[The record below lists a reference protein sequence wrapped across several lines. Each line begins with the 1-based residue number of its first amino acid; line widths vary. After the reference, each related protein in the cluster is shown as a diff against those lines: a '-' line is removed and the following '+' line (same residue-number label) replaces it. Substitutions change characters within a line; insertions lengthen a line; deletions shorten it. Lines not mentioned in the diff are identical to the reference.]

1 MRKLLFIINPKA
13 GKKLGPE
20 LLPLIEQKLKTRLH
34 ERQEKPE
41 YEIAIW
47 KNVEEFGLIA
57 EKLKNGNFTDAI
69 AVGGDGTVNMVG
81 KTILGSDIVLG
92 ILPAGSG
99 NGLARSLKL
108 PMKKEKALDAI
119 IEGRTAL
126 IDSGEVNGSPF
137 FCTSGVG
144 FDAHIGNLFAT
155 STTRGLKTYIKIIR
169 KEFKVYE
176 PQKYLIKTENEEI
189 EREAFL
195 ITVGNA
201 GQYGNDFYIAPG
213 AKMNDGLFH
222 VSVLKPFK
230 FSQVLGLV
238 NKILIG
244 KADKSHL
251 IETIICKELIIERK
265 KSGMV
270 HYDGEPKMEN
280 EKVIFTMREGSMK
293 VIVGENFTG

>member
-1 MRKLLFIINPKA
+1 MVLRKLLFIINPKA

-20 LLPLIEQKLKTRLH
+20 LLPLIEQKLKGKL
-34 ERQEKPE
+34 Q
-41 YEIAIW
+41 YEIALW
-47 KNVEEFGLIA
+47 KNVEEFGIIA
-57 EKLKNGNFTDAI
+57 DKLKNGGFTDAI

-81 KTILGSDIVLG
+81 KTVLGTTISLG

-119 IEGRTAL
+119 VEGKTSVV
-126 IDSGEVNGSPF
+126 DSGEVNGSSF

-169 KEFKVYE
+169 KEFRTYE
-176 PQKYLIKTENEEI
+176 PQTYLIKTEKEEI
-189 EREAFL
+189 ERTAFL

-213 AKMNDGLFH
+213 AKMNDGIFH
-222 VSVLKPFK
+222 ISILRPFK
-230 FSQVLGLV
+230 LFQVAGLV
-238 NKILIG
+238 TKILQG
-244 KADKSHL
+244 KADKSKL
-251 IETIICKELIIERK
+251 METFSCKELTISRK
-265 KSGMV
+265 KKDFV
-270 HYDGEPKMEN
+270 HYDGEPKMEV
-280 EKVIFTMREGSMK
+280 EKVVFKMNPLSIR
-293 VIVGENFTG
+293 VIVGEKFTG

>member
-1 MRKLLFIINPKA
+1 MYFSAVLRKLLFIINPKA

-20 LLPLIEQKLKTRLH
+20 LLPLIEQKLTGKL
-34 ERQEKPE
+34 Q
-41 YEIAIW
+41 YEIALW

-57 EKLKNGNFTDAI
+57 DKLKNGSFTDAI

-81 KTILGSDIVLG
+81 KTILGTGISLG

-119 IEGRTAL
+119 VEGKTAV

-137 FCTSGVG
+137 FCTSGIG

-169 KEFKVYE
+169 KEFRTYE
-176 PQKYLIKTENEEI
+176 CQTYLIKTEKEEI
-189 EREAFL
+189 ERKAFL

-213 AKMNDGLFH
+213 AKMNDGLFQI
-222 VSVLKPFK
+222 SILKPFK
-230 FSQVLGLV
+230 FLQVFGLLSKV
-238 NKILIG
+238 LNG
-244 KADKSHL
+244 KADKSKL
-251 IETIICKELIIERK
+251 METFACRELTIIRK
-265 KSGMV
+265 KSDMV
-270 HYDGEPKMEN
+270 HYDGEPKMEG
-280 EKVIFTMREGSMK
+280 EKVVFTMKANSVK
-293 VIVGENFTG
+293 AIVGENFTG